1 MEMITVT
8 GALFEAFATGEILTD
23 DVTYSAMM
31 EEFGGAAG
39 RMQAGTMDE
48 DTLSCLQYAAMR
60 AGFYA
65 GISAMRTLFTGR

>member
-1 MEMITVT
+1 METVTVT

-23 DVTYSAMM
+23 DKTYSAMM
-31 EEFGGAAG
+31 EEFNETLEH
-39 RMQAGTMDE
+39 MEAGTIDE

-65 GISAMRTLFTGR
+65 GISAIRNLFAGR